1 MVDENEEE
9 ETEVMASED
18 TWVTPCPNTN
28 DCDES
33 LSLQMLQ
40 AQVQDKG

>member
-18 TWVTPCPNTN
+18 TWVTPCSNTN
-28 DCDES
+28 DCDE
-33 LSLQMLQ
+33 
-40 AQVQDKG
+40 